1 MNSAAGAVPLTDEA
15 IQFQLM
21 SVFSRLIMVRH
32 TEITCANCSC
42 FFFVANK
49 ICLEQKTRSA
59 LLVGYQLGCY
69 LRRMKRSLIEASL
82 VIANYRTRPKSAG
95 TCDSAVS
102 WKF

>member
-42 FFFVANK
+42 FLLLINLLRTENSQCTARRLPVGMLF
-49 ICLEQKTRSA
+49 KTDEEIP
-59 LLVGYQLGCY
+59 Y
-69 LRRMKRSLIEASL
+69 
-82 VIANYRTRPKSAG
+82 
-95 TCDSAVS
+95 
-102 WKF
+102 